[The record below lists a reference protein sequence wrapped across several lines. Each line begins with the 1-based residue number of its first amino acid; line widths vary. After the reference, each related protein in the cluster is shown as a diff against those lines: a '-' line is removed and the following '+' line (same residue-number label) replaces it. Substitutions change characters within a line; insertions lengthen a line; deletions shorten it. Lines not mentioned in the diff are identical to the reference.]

1 MNYQQIKLD
10 VADVF
15 IFTGV
20 WVDNILLWVMSNDEV
35 KKCQYLSHQHRGGIE
50 YQIGITHRNITD
62 FDIYQVEASEI
73 GSEVLEKGKK
83 S

>member
-15 IFTGV
+15 IFIGV
-20 WVDNILLWVMSNDEV
+20 WVNKILFWVMSNDEV
-35 KKCQYLSHQHRGGIE
+35 KKFQYLSHQRRGGIE
-50 YQIGITHRNITD
+50 YQIGITDRNIPD

-73 GSEVLEKGKK
+73 GDKVLEKGKK
-83 S
+83 I